1 MSISSKWNS
10 NQNTIL
16 NYFKNDQINICETCF
31 RGGYCHINDCIL
43 EKTLVHHAI
52 DQSIAGHDFH
62 YLNEN
67 NNFFLKINKHS
78 DEYFFNMDFVLKNL
92 SKIEKMLYKY
102 SFLYKNSIKVKNFY
116 KKIVT
121 FLAKKNKLSVEDLKL
136 GMDID
141 IDEEF
146 NIDEISRSLTGLNDY
161 FVRAK
166 ANKIHLNENK
176 LYSK

>member
-1 MSISSKWNS
+1 MR
-10 NQNTIL
+10 Q
-16 NYFKNDQINICETCF
+16 
-31 RGGYCHINDCIL
+31 
-43 EKTLVHHAI
+43 
-52 DQSIAGHDFH
+52 
-62 YLNEN
+62 
-67 NNFFLKINKHS
+67 
-78 DEYFFNMDFVLKNL
+78 
-92 SKIEKMLYKY
+92 
-102 SFLYKNSIKVKNFY
+102 
-116 KKIVT
+116 
-121 FLAKKNKLSVEDLKL
+121 KNKLSVEDLKL

>member
-1 MSISSKWNS
+1 M
-10 NQNTIL
+10 
-16 NYFKNDQINICETCF
+16 
-31 RGGYCHINDCIL
+31 
-43 EKTLVHHAI
+43 
-52 DQSIAGHDFH
+52 
-62 YLNEN
+62 
-67 NNFFLKINKHS
+67 
-78 DEYFFNMDFVLKNL
+78 

-161 FVRAK
+161 FVRAT